1 MCYVRIAMIGGVVIA
16 VPVIIYEIW
25 RFIQP
30 GLTKSEQKATLIVLA
45 LGLLLFCLG
54 AVFSF
59 KIVLPIVL
67 VFFAGL
73 DTSGTIQAMV
83 SIENYIS
90 FMVTMLVTFGVVF
103 ELPIVTVL
111 LTKVG
116 ILNPRFLSKNRKY
129 VLLII
134 LTVAAFITPPDVTSQ
149 VLVAGPMYV
158 LFEFSLVLCK
168 ILFKKKLE
176 SEASEE
182 MA

>member
-1 MCYVRIAMIGGVVIA
+1 M
-16 VPVIIYEIW
+16 
-25 RFIQP
+25 
-30 GLTKSEQKATLIVLA
+30 
-45 LGLLLFCLG
+45 LFCLG

-158 LFEFSLVLCK
+158 LFEFSLVLCR